1 MNKHM
6 FWKVLL
12 FSWVATTGC
21 GQEQSEN
28 ESEIEVQP
36 ISPPPAFSPLSSER
50 ADKSVA
56 PLQGANASGQFVH
69 PFENEAFDGNLL
81 ASVQASDPDGLALVA
96 LSFNQQEQLKLLCEP
111 GDDCPQGTF
120 TKTET
125 NINPTHF
132 GVYVGPLTLGL
143 WVLDDLGNQMM
154 VDSVTVNWQL
164 RRISNVTINRS
175 DDGVDLD
182 INWQNDADI
191 IRYNVVLAAEEGVIT
206 DNYLSKLQGQAKL
219 AVNGGPQ
226 SFSNLDPNLSYYI
239 QVTGVDGSGES
250 AFSSELR
257 VAVPSGLPNTPP
269 VVQQESYSSSQNQ
282 SLTGNVLTNDSDN
295 ENDLLSV
302 SPLPIQFPSN
312 GELQLNRDGSFVY
325 TPSPNFTGADS
336 FAYEVQDGQ
345 GGLSQGSVQ
354 ISIGDLNDPPTA
366 LDDAY
371 TTPFDTPLVVTAPGI
386 LQNDSDIDG
395 DVISLILTPVE
406 NVQNGSMTLQ
416 ADGGFTYTPNT
427 GFTGSDFFVYQ
438 IQDEEGLSDN
448 GRVDIE
454 VGNANQ
460 PPVAVNDNYQ
470 MDEDTTLIVN
480 SGDADALLAN
490 DSDPENDMIQLTGNL
505 VETVSNGMLT
515 IDIAGN
521 FTYVPDANFYGT
533 DSFTYE
539 ITDNQGNTAQAMAT
553 IAIAAVN
560 DAPLALSD
568 NYQTNEDSSLIV
580 AAPGLL
586 ENDTDPDMDS
596 LTVNTSPEV
605 APVNG
610 QVTLSADGS
619 FTYQPNSGF
628 NGQDNFQY
636 QITDPD
642 QASDVATVFIDVI
655 FVPTILKGTSFSNTG
670 NLTLEGL
677 GETTL
682 GSGIGQVRY
691 TLGDCV
697 RTTDTQCTLNGRYS
711 EDSDSEFQPGA
722 QGDIYMV
729 YEYSGTG
736 PTPTIAES
744 ISPGNDSVVFNDLG
758 GAIFTLTL
766 MPDSGGNVVA
776 SFPATNVTSLSF
788 SAFLSTSA
796 VCTGLNQGQPCSVGQ
811 VGLTPGAVIIGSVA
825 TFSFVVDKPVFNP

>member
-1 MNKHM
+1 MNRHM
-6 FWKVLL
+6 FWKLLL
-12 FSWVATTGC
+12 FSLVVMSGC
-21 GQEQSEN
+21 GQEQSARKA
-28 ESEIEVQP
+28 EVQP
-36 ISPPPAFSPLSSER
+36 TSPPPTFSPISSER
-50 ADKSVA
+50 AKKSVA
-56 PLQGANASGQFVH
+56 PLHGANASGQFIH
-69 PFENEAFDGNLL
+69 PFENEVFDGNLL
-81 ASVQASDPDGLALVA
+81 ASVQASDPDGLTMVA
-96 LSFNQQEQLKLLCEP
+96 LSFNQHEQLKLLCEP

-125 NINPTHF
+125 NINPASF

-164 RRISNVTINRS
+164 RRISNVTVVRAI
-175 DDGVDLD
+175 DGESID
-182 INWQNDADI
+182 ISWQNAAEI
-191 IRYNVVLAAEEGVIT
+191 IRYNVVLAAEEGVTT
-206 DNYLSKLQGQAKL
+206 DNYQSKLQGQAKL

-226 SFSNLDPNLSYYI
+226 SFSGLDPNLSYYI
-239 QVTGVDGSGES
+239 QLTGVDGSGES

-257 VAVPSGLPNTPP
+257 IAVPSGQPNTPP
-269 VVQQESYSSSQNQ
+269 VVQQESYLSPQNQ
-282 SLTGNVLTNDSDN
+282 PLIGNVLTNDSDN
-295 ENDLLSV
+295 ESDLLSV

-325 TPSPNFTGADS
+325 TPSPNFTGTDS

-354 ISIGDLNDPPTA
+354 ISIDDLNDPPVA

-386 LQNDSDIDG
+386 LLNDSDIDG
-395 DVISLILTPVE
+395 DVITLILTPVE
-406 NVQNGSMTLQ
+406 NVQNGSLALQ
-416 ADGGFTYTPNT
+416 ADGGFTYTPNA
-427 GFTGSDFFVYQ
+427 GFTGNDFFVYQ
-438 IQDEEGLSDN
+438 IQDEEGLSGD

-480 SGDADALLAN
+480 ASDADALLAN
-490 DSDPENDMIQLTGNL
+490 DFDPENDTITLTDNL
-505 VETVSNGMLT
+505 IETVSNGVLT

-533 DSFTYE
+533 DSFIYE
-539 ITDNQGNTAQAMAT
+539 IEDSQGNTAQAIAT
-553 IAIAAVN
+553 IDIAAVN

-568 NYQTNEDSSLIV
+568 NYQTNEDSLLTVS
-580 AAPGLL
+580 APGLL
-586 ENDTDPDMDS
+586 GNDTDPDMDS

-605 APVNG
+605 APSNG
-610 QVTLSADGS
+610 QVTLSDDGS

-628 NGQDNFQY
+628 NGQDNFNY
-636 QITDPD
+636 RITDPE
-642 QASDVATVFIDVI
+642 QASDVATVTIDVI
-655 FVPTILKGTSFSNTG
+655 FVPTILKGSSFSTTG

-677 GETTL
+677 GEKTP

-697 RTTDTQCTLNGRYS
+697 RTTDTQCTLSGRYS

-722 QGDIYMV
+722 QGDFYMV
-729 YEYSGTG
+729 YEYSGVG

-744 ISPGNDSVVFNDLG
+744 ISPGNDSVVFNNLG
-758 GAIFTLTL
+758 GATFTLTL

-811 VGLTPGAVIIGSVA
+811 VGLTPGSVIIGGV
-825 TFSFVVDKPVFNP
+825 TPFSFVIDKPVFNP